1 MLIELNFKMGQM
13 TSELDWESFWRDG
26 KKFLIIIPFQVKI
39 SDRIDDLFSFR
50 EIFRIDSS
58 NQVSKVNCLEF
69 FISFKKWLK
78 I

>member
-39 SDRIDDLFSFR
+39 SDRIDDLSSFR
-50 EIFRIDSS
+50 EIFRIDSVES
-58 NQVSKVNCLEF
+58 SSK
-69 FISFKKWLK
+69 S
-78 I
+78 

>member
-39 SDRIDDLFSFR
+39 SDRIDDLFSFG

>member
-13 TSELDWESFWRDG
+13 TSELDWESFWRNG

-39 SDRIDDLFSFR
+39 PDRIDDLSSFR

-58 NQVSKVNCLEF
+58 NQVSKVNCLDF

>member
-26 KKFLIIIPFQVKI
+26 KKFLIIIPFQVKKP
-39 SDRIDDLFSFR
+39 DRIDDLSSFR

>member
-58 NQVSKVNCLEF
+58 NQVSKVNCLDF

>member
-39 SDRIDDLFSFR
+39 PDRIDDLSSFR

-58 NQVSKVNCLEF
+58 NQVSKVNCLDF